1 MTIFK
6 SKSLSDYIQRFL
18 VLFSSVVLVVV
29 FFLMKQGQWQSWNIM
44 IMMSITTL
52 CLFIACSIFKQRVLS
67 SVERAVLHIE
77 AIKMEDYTQFAKS
90 DFPRGSTAELHQ
102 QLKNLSH
109 HLQSQKSRYDQ
120 HAFLLY
126 QLIDQL
132 NTPMMVFNKKLKL
145 TYANSAFSLLYGQPW
160 QMFRLSS
167 PSVLGLIKTQEGWQL
182 PSKDHQW
189 QISQSEFIDTGESH
203 HLLVFTNIGSAM
215 RASQQNAWQQIIRVM
230 GHEIRNS
237 LTPVSSLAESL
248 MQSNNTPRE
257 HQALSVISERCQHL
271 NDFINRFSSLS
282 HNLDLKISAFNPQDL
297 VTRIKALFINQRVIF
312 NIKVTKLQA
321 DEVFIEQVLINLIKN
336 AHEAKASEIEIT
348 IESEHHASKPKTK
361 ITVKDNG
368 HGFANMDN
376 LFVPLFTT
384 KQDGQGIGLTFCR
397 NIIEQH
403 NGTIDLINHHA
414 ETPTLKIHTLK
425 SHNLKNHSLK
435 NHSSHEQMLTVKNS
449 NTETGVSVVIMLP
462 AT

>member
-6 SKSLSDYIQRFL
+6 SKSLGDYIQRFL
-18 VLFSSVVLVVV
+18 IMFSAVLLLVI
-29 FFLMKQGQWQSWNIM
+29 FLLVNQDKWQTWNIL
-44 IMMSITTL
+44 IAMSISTL
-52 CLFIACSIFKQRVLS
+52 TLFIVCAYFKQRVLS
-67 SVERAVLHIE
+67 SIERAVLHIE

-90 DFPRGSTAELHQ
+90 DFPEGSTAELHQ
-102 QLKNLSH
+102 QLKKLSF

-160 QMFRLSS
+160 QMYRLSS
-167 PSVLGLIKTQEGWQL
+167 PSVLGLLKTPQGWQL
-182 PSKDHQW
+182 PAKSQQW

-248 MQSNNTPRE
+248 MQSNNSPRE
-257 HQALSVISERCQHL
+257 HQALSVISDRCQHL
-271 NDFINRFSSLS
+271 NEFINRFSSLS
-282 HNLDLKISAFNPQDL
+282 NNLDLKITAFNPQDL
-297 VTRIKALFINQRVIF
+297 VTRIKALLADQQVNF
-312 NIKVTKLQA
+312 NLKVTSLLA

-336 AHEAKASEIEIT
+336 AHEAKADKIEIT
-348 IESEHHASKPKTK
+348 IESEYHASKPKTK

-384 KQDGQGIGLTFCR
+384 KQNGQGIGLTFCR

-403 NGTIDLINHHA
+403 NGTIDLVN
-414 ETPTLKIHTLK
+414 HTL
-425 SHNLKNHSLK
+425 SD
-435 NHSSHEQMLTVKNS
+435 
-449 NTETGVSVVIMLP
+449 TEKDLPINQEIDSTSDNTGVSVVIILP
-462 AT
+462 AS

>member
-6 SKSLSDYIQRFL
+6 SKSLGEYIQRFL
-18 VLFSSVVLVVV
+18 LLFASILLVAI
-29 FFLMKQGQWQSWNIM
+29 FLLLKQDKWQSWNI
-44 IMMSITTL
+44 IITMSISTL
-52 CLFIACSIFKQRVLS
+52 CLFITCAYFKQKILS
-67 SVERAVLHIE
+67 SIERAVLHIE
-77 AIKMEDYTQFAKS
+77 AIKTEDYTQFAKS
-90 DFPRGSTAELHQ
+90 DFPKGCTAELHE
-102 QLKNLSH
+102 QLKSLSF

-145 TYANSAFSLLYGQPW
+145 TYANAAFSLLYGQPW
-160 QMFRLSS
+160 QMYRLSS
-167 PSVLGLIKTQEGWQL
+167 PSVLGLLKTDQGWQL
-182 PSKDHQW
+182 PSKGQQW

-248 MQSNNTPRE
+248 MQSNNTERE
-257 HQALSVISERCQHL
+257 QQALSVISDRCQHL

-282 HNLDLKISAFNPQDL
+282 NSLDLKINEFVLQDL
-297 VTRIKALFINQRVIF
+297 VNRIQALFDNK
-312 NIKVTKLQA
+312 NIVFTLKTNNLLA

-336 AHEAKASEIEIT
+336 ALEAKASKIEII
-348 IESEHHASKPKTK
+348 IELEHKSVAPETK
-361 ITVKDNG
+361 ITVTDNG

-384 KQDGQGIGLTFCR
+384 KPDGQGIGLTFCR

-403 NGTIDLINHHA
+403 TGTIDLINHTVS
-414 ETPTLKIHTLK
+414 EKRLT
-425 SHNLKNHSLK
+425 NNEKNTSKHY
-435 NHSSHEQMLTVKNS
+435 KNS
-449 NTETGVSVVIMLP
+449 GVSVVIILP
-462 AT
+462 AMS